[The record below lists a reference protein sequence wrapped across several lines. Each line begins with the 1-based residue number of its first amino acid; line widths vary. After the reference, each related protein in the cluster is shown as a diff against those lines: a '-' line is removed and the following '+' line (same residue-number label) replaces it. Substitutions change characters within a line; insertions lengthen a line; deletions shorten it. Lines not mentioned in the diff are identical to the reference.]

1 MNFIILEGPVTFVFD
16 VKKRVRKM
24 INELKATLV
33 ISTFASDVFKKKKK
47 KDEMKRNVGKK
58 ENTRKNLKWNERN
71 NNTVPST
78 SQSLFIKHHYRS
90 LIRRKY

>member
-47 KDEMKRNVGKK
+47 GEMKRNVGK
-58 ENTRKNLKWNERN
+58 NRKHTKKSEM
-71 NNTVPST
+71 
-78 SQSLFIKHHYRS
+78 K
-90 LIRRKY
+90 

>member
-33 ISTFASDVFKKKKK
+33 ISTFASDVFKKKEKRRNEKK
-47 KDEMKRNVGKK
+47 CGEKRKHTKKSEMK
-58 ENTRKNLKWNERN
+58 
-71 NNTVPST
+71 
-78 SQSLFIKHHYRS
+78 
-90 LIRRKY
+90 